1 MRRIGPV
8 WLLVLVGLLVGA
20 VLVGRVVFAPSYPP
34 PPRPGTGAVIGRLDL
49 GSHKDMPYNAQ
60 DLYLGILIQANQP
73 NMLPVISFTYGVDPQ
88 TVVHEPDGRFAFTNV
103 PPNTYALI
111 VWTPVG
117 GFPIESPEGGFIKVV
132 VEAGKTTD
140 LGTVVLR

>member
-1 MRRIGPV
+1 MHRISLAR
-8 WLLVLVGLLVGA
+8 LLILAALLIGA
-20 VLVGRVVFAPSYPP
+20 VLVGRIIFTPPYPP

-49 GSHKDMPYNAQ
+49 SSHANMPYNAK
-60 DLYLGILIQANQP
+60 DLYLGTLVPANQP
-73 NMLPVISFTYGVDPQ
+73 NMPPVISFTYGVDPQ

-117 GFPIESPEGGFIKVV
+117 GFPIEPLEGGFIRVT
-132 VEAGKTTD
+132 VEADKVTD
-140 LGTVVLR
+140 LGTVVLP